1 MSSVIFS
8 CFLCGI
14 LLVQLVYKITERE
27 ASLLLIKHHT
37 QHNISSNIF
46 SHICLSL
53 CSYIF
58 ILLLL
63 CSSDNIISI
72 DLSSSLFIFSSASSH
87 LLMDPVSDFFFHFS
101 YCILLFQT
109 FLFHSFQIISIFLL
123 TPFFMLHSHHT
134 LFYIF
139 NYKF

>member
-87 LLMDPVSDFFFHFS
+87 LLMDPVSDFFFPFQLLYIAIPNFS
-101 YCILLFQT
+101 V
-109 FLFHSFQIISIFLL
+109 SFFSNN
-123 TPFFMLHSHHT
+123 
-134 LFYIF
+134 FYIF
-139 NYKF
+139 INTFFYVT